1 MKYIDKRPF
10 FDWQL
15 KHILYGHGNT
25 TGISWV
31 IKTKESSIS
40 QNRKHVEEYENK
52 ITKIQSKYVA
62 LHISLFWGIGT
73 FNIKNEDTIK
83 IKLDEK
89 IMYQQLKKEIKI
101 QDEFI
106 KNKIKFIE
114 SFIKQRKLQVEFEII
129 KVEKN
134 LAIMDW
140 IKEIKTENGKLLGEI
155 SQL

>member
-1 MKYIDKRPF
+1 M
-10 FDWQL
+10 

-83 IKLDEK
+83 IKLDEE

-134 LAIMDW
+134 LAIMD
-140 IKEIKTENGKLLGEI
+140 
-155 SQL
+155 

>member
-1 MKYIDKRPF
+1 M
-10 FDWQL
+10 
-15 KHILYGHGNT
+15 
-25 TGISWV
+25 
-31 IKTKESSIS
+31 
-40 QNRKHVEEYENK
+40 
-52 ITKIQSKYVA
+52 A

-73 FNIKNEDTIK
+73 FNIKNEDVIK
-83 IKLDEK
+83 IKLDEE

-134 LAIMDW
+134 LAIMD
-140 IKEIKTENGKLLGEI
+140 
-155 SQL
+155 